1 MRTFCFISQRGCPNL
16 VPGREPLHGY
26 REYPI
31 CNCVHSYSISPC
43 QPPFFKNMNFGM
55 ITKRWMATEL
65 TKTVCTQG
73 PGAHFRARV
82 QSLDLVLGHRQ
93 RVRILAWVCLK
104 KGCVDI
110 SSQRVQYSGTGS
122 GYQVWRLPYLS
133 SCNKGNR
140 TQDVCQHAGYLFH
153 WCRIPLL
160 IKQNSFFCRHKK
172 LSGILYP

>member
-1 MRTFCFISQRGCPNL
+1 MRTLCFISQRGCPNL
-16 VPGREPLHGY
+16 VRGREPLHGY

-43 QPPFFKNMNFGM
+43 QTPFLKNMSFGM
-55 ITKRWMATEL
+55 ITKQWMATEV
-65 TKTVCTQG
+65 TKTECAQG

-122 GYQVWRLPYLS
+122 GYQV
-133 SCNKGNR
+133 
-140 TQDVCQHAGYLFH
+140 
-153 WCRIPLL
+153 
-160 IKQNSFFCRHKK
+160 
-172 LSGILYP
+172 

>member
-1 MRTFCFISQRGCPNL
+1 MRTFSFISQRGSPNL

-55 ITKRWMATEL
+55 ITKRWMATEV

-82 QSLDLVLGHRQ
+82 QGLDLVLGHRH

-104 KGCVDI
+104 NGCVDMTT
-110 SSQRVQYSGTGS
+110 RPVQYSGTGS
-122 GYQVWRLPYLS
+122 GHQVWGLPYFS

-160 IKQNSFFCRHKK
+160 IKQNSFLCQHKK
-172 LSGILYP
+172 LSGILYT